1 MKNFVITLL
10 SVAFLNGAIGMI
22 SPDGDIKKYVRLTGA
37 LCILAAIV
45 SPLYFAISSGE
56 LDLSEDFMDQVL
68 EDEASYESQYESA
81 LVDAGESSISEAVKK
96 SLCTELGMNET
107 SFGVKVRIIEDEGEY
122 RIENVEVAL
131 YSSTVNT
138 DPRDISTFVRDR
150 TGGECTVIYEIR

>member
-45 SPLYFAISSGE
+45 SPLYFAINSGE
-56 LDLSEDFMDQVL
+56 LDFDGDFLDRAL
-68 EDEASYESQYESA
+68 EETVYESQYESA
-81 LVDAGESSISEAVKK
+81 LLDAGEKSLADAVKDL
-96 SLCTELGMNET
+96 LCSELGMNEK
-107 SFGVKVRIIEDEGEY
+107 SFGVKVRVVDDEGEY

-131 YSSTVNT
+131 YSSAVST
-138 DPRDISTFVRDR
+138 DPRDISAFVREK
-150 TGGECTVIYEIR
+150 TGGECTVIYELG